1 MSKLEFWIG
10 DRVRIL
16 SSGKE
21 GVYEGTSK
29 DGRARIKWNNKILLT
44 KIQNLEPI
52 ADRKPKKVL
61 LNSALNSTGF
71 KKPRDFNP
79 TIDLHIEVLRPDL
92 TNEAPQII
100 LNHQILRCRE
110 HIDQAITLGLN
121 TVKIIHGKGTGQLKK
136 EVEHLIAMNDAIRFG
151 IPQHD
156 GGATEVWLK

>member
-10 DRVRIL
+10 DRVRII

-21 GVYEGTSK
+21 GIYEGTSK
-29 DGRARIKWNNKILLT
+29 DGRARVKWKNKILLT
-44 KIQNLEPI
+44 RIQNLDAITEK
-52 ADRKPKKVL
+52 KPRKVL
-61 LNSALNSTGF
+61 LNSTVSSSGF
-71 KKPRDFNP
+71 KRPRDFNP
-79 TIDLHIEVLRPDL
+79 TIDLHIEVLNPSL

-110 HIDQAITLGLN
+110 HIEQAIALSLN
-121 TVKIIHGKGTGQLKK
+121 TMYIIHGKGTGQLKR
-136 EVEHLIAMNDAIRFG
+136 EVDHLISMNDNIRFS